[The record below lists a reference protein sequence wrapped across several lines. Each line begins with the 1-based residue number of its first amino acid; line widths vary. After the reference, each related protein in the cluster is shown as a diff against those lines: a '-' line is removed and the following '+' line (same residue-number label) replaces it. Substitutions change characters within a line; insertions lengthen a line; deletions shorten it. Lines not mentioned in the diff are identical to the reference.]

1 PVEKRLVRYKIS
13 SEIGINCRPGALTGL
28 LFPRRL
34 RKEVAADVGPAGSKP
49 RPSPRK
55 RDSCKERRV
64 PLRLQP
70 DMKDAPRFEFLQELH
85 HQLFF
90 LAVSPKLTRGAQINR
105 QPMRERDRHRDFKTV
120 VRKM

>member
-1 PVEKRLVRYKIS
+1 MFTAAWSGKS
-13 SEIGINCRPGALTGL
+13 SL
-28 LFPRRL
+28 RRL
-34 RKEVAADVGPAGSKP
+34 LKQWQPGSKP

-90 LAVSPKLTRGAQINR
+90 LVVSPKLTRGAQINR

-120 VRKM
+120 VRKMAVIVAHIGQQ